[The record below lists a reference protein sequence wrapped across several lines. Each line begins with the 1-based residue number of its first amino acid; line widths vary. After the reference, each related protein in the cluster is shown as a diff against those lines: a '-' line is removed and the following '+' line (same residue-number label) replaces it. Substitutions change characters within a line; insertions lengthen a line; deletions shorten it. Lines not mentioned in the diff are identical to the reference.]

1 MLSTLRSERTRKYK
15 SMHANLKGPW
25 FTTRCVDYEPLQ
37 KLACGWCGRV
47 HPEAWV
53 GHDATL
59 LAGLRDAYQFQNKFM
74 QCFLFRMFHDG
85 YSTFQCTILQP
96 CWTFLFVR

>member
-15 SMHANLKGPW
+15 SMHANLKGPC
-25 FTTRCVDYEPLQ
+25 FTTRCVDDEPLQ

-53 GHDATL
+53 DHDATL
-59 LAGLRDAYQFQNKFM
+59 LAGLRDAYQFKKNSCCVFCSISFKTAIQ
-74 QCFLFRMFHDG
+74 LFSVPYCNLVGRS
-85 YSTFQCTILQP
+85 YL
-96 CWTFLFVR
+96 